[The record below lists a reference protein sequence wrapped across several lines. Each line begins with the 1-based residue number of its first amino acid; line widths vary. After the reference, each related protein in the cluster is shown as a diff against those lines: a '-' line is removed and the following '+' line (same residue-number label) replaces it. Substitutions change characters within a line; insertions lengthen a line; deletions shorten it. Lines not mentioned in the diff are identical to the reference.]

1 MSDNLIVIK
10 ELSKRYVEIEV
21 LHNINLAM
29 KAGTIV
35 GFVGRNGSGKT
46 MLMKHICGLVHP
58 SEGEI
63 WICGKK
69 LEKRGEIS
77 DNIGAIIENP
87 GFLPEYSGFQN
98 LKLLAMI
105 QRKITDEKIRE
116 TLKLVGLENAGKK
129 HVGKYSLGMK
139 QRLGIAQAIMENP
152 DILILDE
159 PMNGLDNEGVEEVR
173 TLLISLKEKGKLII
187 IASHMRED
195 IELLC
200 DEVYRMEK
208 GKIEEIVLN

>member
-1 MSDNLIVIK
+1 
-10 ELSKRYVEIEV
+10 
-21 LHNINLAM
+21 
-29 KAGTIV
+29 
-35 GFVGRNGSGKT
+35 
-46 MLMKHICGLVHP
+46 
-58 SEGEI
+58 
-63 WICGKK
+63 
-69 LEKRGEIS
+69 
-77 DNIGAIIENP
+77 
-87 GFLPEYSGFQN
+87 
-98 LKLLAMI
+98 
-105 QRKITDEKIRE
+105 
-116 TLKLVGLENAGKK
+116 
-129 HVGKYSLGMK
+129 
-139 QRLGIAQAIMENP
+139 MENP